1 VQPSGGIS
9 ESNAFTFS
17 PALSV
22 ATGATVTFTVNATIA
37 GHSAMNASPPS
48 IAYAST
54 VPIRSGE
61 DRGLPP
67 LILALM
73 LLGLGLFATSRDSR
87 RRSILSALV
96 LSMVL
101 AASIVGCTG
110 SSSSAPGAP
119 SSTLS
124 VTAASASGSDG
135 ATSGLPLDV
144 AKIVRR

>member
-1 VQPSGGIS
+1 V
-9 ESNAFTFS
+9 
-17 PALSV
+17 
-22 ATGATVTFTVNATIA
+22 
-37 GHSAMNASPPS
+37 
-48 IAYAST
+48 
-54 VPIRSGE
+54 
-61 DRGLPP
+61 
-67 LILALM
+67 ALM
-73 LLGLGLFATSRDSR
+73 LLGFGLFITSRDSR

-101 AASIVGCTG
+101 VASVAGCTG